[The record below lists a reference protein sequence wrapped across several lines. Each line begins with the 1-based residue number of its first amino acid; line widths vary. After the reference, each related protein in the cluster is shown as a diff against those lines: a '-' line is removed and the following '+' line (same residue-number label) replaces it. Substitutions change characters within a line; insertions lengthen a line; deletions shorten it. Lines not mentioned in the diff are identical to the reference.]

1 MSVLTVKN
9 ISHGFGDRAIFED
22 VSFRLLKG
30 EHVGLIGAN
39 GEGKSTF
46 MNIITGKLMPDEGKV
61 IWSNRVRVGYMDQHA
76 ELEKGLTIRDV
87 LRSAFKYLFDMET
100 EVNELYGRMG
110 EMDEDEMN
118 KALGIN
124 PNAMQNPG
132 TMSNTNKNTNTD
144 TKK

>member
-46 MNIITGKLMPDEGKV
+46 MNIITSKLMPDEGKV

-76 ELEKGLTIRDV
+76 ELEKGLTIRDI
-87 LRSAFKYLFDMET
+87 YLT
-100 EVNELYGRMG
+100 WKL
-110 EMDEDEMN
+110 
-118 KALGIN
+118 K
-124 PNAMQNPG
+124 
-132 TMSNTNKNTNTD
+132 
-144 TKK
+144 